1 MTEQKLQSLYT
12 QMKIVDKEE
21 IQYKQADRQT
31 DSDGVIAAQL
41 REKLIGIMRS
51 YNLLDYDND
60 HNKYGKAEKYEKYGK
75 DKKSDYYNNKVGTFK
90 DKKLNRLWDKA
101 EVAGFTPDEL
111 DNLKKEFT
119 HYEQKLE
126 VYYKIFDDLD
136 EKIKD
141 RSLSKYFSLV
151 GFYLELLTLI
161 EITPF
166 IDTVNEEEFDIYNE
180 VVPDDQLKDAHKEY
194 MAHAN
199 ELREK
204 HRDLK
209 DSFEH
214 LEKKSMGRGRREFI
228 EPKVIG
234 LWNKALESNF
244 TAKELAALKEEL
256 FHFESRILKLSHLYA
271 DHVVS
276 SDKYKVSE

>member
-1 MTEQKLQSLYT
+1 
-12 QMKIVDKEE
+12 
-21 IQYKQADRQT
+21 
-31 DSDGVIAAQL
+31 
-41 REKLIGIMRS
+41 
-51 YNLLDYDND
+51 
-60 HNKYGKAEKYEKYGK
+60 
-75 DKKSDYYNNKVGTFK
+75 
-90 DKKLNRLWDKA
+90 
-101 EVAGFTPDEL
+101 
-111 DNLKKEFT
+111 
-119 HYEQKLE
+119 
-126 VYYKIFDDLD
+126 
-136 EKIKD
+136 
-141 RSLSKYFSLV
+141 
-151 GFYLELLTLI
+151 
-161 EITPF
+161 
-166 IDTVNEEEFDIYNE
+166 
-180 VVPDDQLKDAHKEY
+180 

-276 SDKYKVSE
+276 SDKYKVSDKYNKLLLDVAQSQHNWCFGHFYF